1 MLDLRFSAN
10 SGLEMVHGC
19 VMVVCVLSTLTTA
32 MDGLQTIVGEL
43 KALKDVNGVR
53 QCATS
58 PPNTIVTARS
68 RIDCMRACLSDATSP
83 PNTIVTARSRI
94 DCMRACLS
102 EGSSCTHGANYRA
115 DNKTCEM
122 YSGPPAS
129 FEQVPHCI
137 FYQVLISSLYRLY
150 RPKCM

>member
-32 MDGLQTIVGEL
+32 MDGLQTTVGEL
-43 KALKDVNGVR
+43 KALKDVNGAR

-58 PPNTIVTARS
+58 PPNTIVSARS
-68 RIDCMRACLSDATSP
+68 RIDCMRACFSDA
-83 PNTIVTARSRI
+83 
-94 DCMRACLS
+94 
-102 EGSSCTHGANYRA
+102 SSCTHGANYRA

-137 FYQVLISSLYRLY
+137 FYQVLIWLLC
-150 RPKCM
+150 RPKYM

>member
-1 MLDLRFSAN
+1 
-10 SGLEMVHGC
+10 MVYRY
-19 VMVVCVLSTLTTA
+19 VILVVDVLATLTTA
-32 MDGLQTIVGEL
+32 MDGLQTTVGEL

-68 RIDCMRACLSDATSP
+68 RIDCMRACFSDA
-83 PNTIVTARSRI
+83 
-94 DCMRACLS
+94 
-102 EGSSCTHGANYRA
+102 SSCAHGANYRA
-115 DNKTCEM
+115 ENKTCEM

>member
-68 RIDCMRACLSDATSP
+68 RIDCMRACLSDA
-83 PNTIVTARSRI
+83 
-94 DCMRACLS
+94 
-102 EGSSCTHGANYRA
+102 SSCAHGANYRA

-137 FYQVLISSLYRLY
+137 FYQVLIWF
-150 RPKCM
+150 